1 MTIETLSER
10 PAEASDTPNAIPL
23 ERLAD
28 DELEQEVC
36 RLARLRAQVD
46 AQSAAAVAEANRRGV
61 PQARGFGSSTAW
73 LVALTGDPPAV
84 CRSRLRVAMALR
96 YMDHTRQAFAAGY
109 LSECRVRLLADAW
122 DDSRDLFCRDEALLV
137 AQARNLS
144 ARVFPL
150 ALAHWQRLA
159 DPDGAQA
166 DAGRAFLRRRLHV
179 SATWAGMVRLDGD
192 LDPESGMV
200 VLTAIRSLAEPAA
213 LEPDDSR
220 SPQQRRA
227 DALVEIC
234 RRHLDSSDRP
244 RQGGERPH
252 LVITLSADAL
262 TGDHIVDLET
272 GPITA
277 EAARRLACDGDLTR
291 VILNAE
297 GKPLAMGR
305 RTRVIPAAI
314 RRALDLRDAGCTHP
328 ACDVP
333 ARWCDAHHIHHWAH
347 GGSSR
352 LPNLRL
358 LCRHHHRQAHDSP
371 QYLQRE

>member
-1 MTIETLSER
+1 VTIQTLLQL
-10 PAEASDTPNAIPL
+10 PAEAVDPPEPPPI

-28 DELEQEVC
+28 DELEQEVR

-46 AQSAAAVAEANRRGV
+46 AQSAAAVAEADRRGL

-96 YMDHTRQAFAAGY
+96 YMDHTRQAFAAGH

-122 DDSRDLFCRDEALLV
+122 DDCRDLFCRDEALLV
-137 AQARNLS
+137 AQARTLS
-144 ARVFPL
+144 ARVLPL
-150 ALAHWQRLA
+150 ALAHWRRLA

-166 DAGRAFLRRRLHV
+166 DAGRAFFRRRLHV

-192 LDPESGMV
+192 LDPESGTV

-213 LEPDDSR
+213 LDPGDTR

-234 RRHLDSSDRP
+234 RHHLDSSDRP

-252 LVITLSADAL
+252 LIITLSPADLA
-262 TGDHIVDLET
+262 GDHVVDLEA
-272 GPITA
+272 GPISA
-277 EAARRLACDGDLTR
+277 EAARRLACDGNLTR
-291 VILNAE
+291 VVLDGE
-297 GKPLAMGR
+297 GKPLAVGR
-305 RTRVIPAAI
+305 RTRVIPAAV
-314 RRALDLRDAGCTHP
+314 RRALDLRDVGCTHP
-328 ACDVP
+328 GCEVP
-333 ARWCDAHHIHHWAH
+333 ARWCDAHHIHHWAR

-358 LCRHHHRQAHDSP
+358 LCRHHHRQAHDTPYS
-371 QYLQRE
+371 QRE